1 MMDSER
7 LFDLRSTLDNL
18 GNDVE
23 ILRVVA
29 ATFVESAPQLL
40 ADLRTALADRDVAE
54 VIRAGHSLK
63 GSAENFGAAALIRAV
78 KALEDASR
86 TDDFMSAIGWLDEL
100 DRLLARLCA
109 ELQAL

>member
-1 MMDSER
+1 MHSEP
-7 LFDLRSTLDNL
+7 LFDVRSTLDNL
-18 GNDVE
+18 DDDVE

-29 ATFVESAPQLL
+29 ATFIAHAPQLL
-40 ADLRTALADRDVAE
+40 ADLRTAVAERKAAE
-54 VIRAGHSLK
+54 VIRAGHRLR

-86 TDDFMSAIGWLDEL
+86 TDDFMSAAGRLCEI

-109 ELQAL
+109 ELEAF

>member
-1 MMDSER
+1 MNGEP

-29 ATFVESAPQLL
+29 ATFVEDAPRLL
-40 ADLRTALADRDVAE
+40 ADLRTALADRDVSM

-63 GSAENFGAAALIRAV
+63 GSAENFGAAALIRTV
-78 KALEDASR
+78 EALEEASR
-86 TDDFMSAIGWLDEL
+86 ADDFKSAVGRLGEI